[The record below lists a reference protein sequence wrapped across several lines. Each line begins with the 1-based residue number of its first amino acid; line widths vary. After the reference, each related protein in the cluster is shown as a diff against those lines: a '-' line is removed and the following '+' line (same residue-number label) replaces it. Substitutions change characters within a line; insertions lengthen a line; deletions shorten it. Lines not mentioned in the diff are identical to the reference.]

1 MRERERTAS
10 DYDSYW
16 LKQKKNP
23 KPKNKQMIFLP
34 KQDKI
39 DEEDSYI
46 EVYRGKSNK
55 ENQSHSLFET
65 AINCL
70 YFSFDT
76 QL

>member
-1 MRERERTAS
+1 
-10 DYDSYW
+10 
-16 LKQKKNP
+16 
-23 KPKNKQMIFLP
+23 MIFLP

-76 QL
+76 QLWGLASVNVSNVNTWMMG